1 MGGEWRVASRLQ
13 PNKVVREALGT
24 QVANH
29 IRDEIVRG
37 DLAAGERL
45 VETEFAESLQ
55 VSRGPVRDGFRI
67 LEAEGLIAKQGQGYL
82 VQSLDERDIHELYS
96 LRGAL
101 ESLAMSLTM
110 ALDAKPDLAPLRS
123 VVAAMGEAADEG
135 DSDEFARV
143 DVIFHSMLCDLSG
156 HRRVAAVWRQ
166 YEPITMALLR
176 VTVLVDDDLHVTTA
190 RHALLLDLIESGDSA
205 VALAELEDHLDGS
218 REHMLDAWRTSAAR
232 KPTP

>member
-1 MGGEWRVASRLQ
+1 MATRLQ
-13 PNKVVREALGT
+13 PVKVVREALGT

-29 IRDEIVRG
+29 IRDAIVRG
-37 DLAAGERL
+37 DLGAGERL
-45 VETEFAESLQ
+45 VETEFADSLN

-67 LEAEGLIAKQGQGYL
+67 LESEGLIAKQGQGYL
-82 VQSLDERDIHELYS
+82 VQSLDERDIRELYS

-101 ESLAMSLTM
+101 ESLATSMTM
-110 ALDAKPDLAPLRS
+110 ALEKTPDLDAMRA
-123 VVAAMGEAADEG
+123 VVEAMGRAADDR

-156 HRRVAAVWRQ
+156 HRRLAAVWRQ

-190 RHALLLDLIESGDSA
+190 RHALLIDLIEAGDSA
-205 VALAELEDHLDGS
+205 AVLAELEDHLDGS
-218 REHMLDAWRTSAAR
+218 RERMLEAWRTSAAR
-232 KPTP
+232 RSPA

>member
-1 MGGEWRVASRLQ
+1 MASRLQ
-13 PNKVVREALGT
+13 PIKVVREALGT

-29 IRDEIVRG
+29 IRDGIVRG
-37 DLAAGERL
+37 DLVAGERL
-45 VETEFAESLQ
+45 VETEFAESLN

-67 LEAEGLIAKQGQGYL
+67 LEAEGLIAKRGQGYL

-101 ESLAMSLTM
+101 ESLAMSMTM
-110 ALDAKPDLAPLRS
+110 ALEDTPDLGALRA
-123 VVAAMGEAADEG
+123 VVEAMGKAADDA

-156 HRRVAAVWRQ
+156 HRRLAAVWRQ

-176 VTVLVDDDLHVTTA
+176 VTVLVDDDLHITTA
-190 RHALLLDLIESGDSA
+190 RHALLLDLIEGGDSA
-205 VALAELEDHLDGS
+205 TALAELDDHLTGS
-218 REHMLDAWRTSAAR
+218 CGRMLKAWRTSAAR
-232 KPTP
+232 RSSV

>member
-1 MGGEWRVASRLQ
+1 MASRLQ
-13 PNKVVREALGT
+13 PMKVVREALGT

-29 IRDEIVRG
+29 IRDAIVRG
-37 DLAAGERL
+37 DLVAGERL
-45 VETEFAESLQ
+45 VETEFAESLN
-55 VSRGPVRDGFRI
+55 VSRGPVRDGFRV

-101 ESLAMSLTM
+101 ESLAMSMTM
-110 ALDAKPDLAPLRS
+110 ALEKKPDLVALRA
-123 VVAAMGEAADEG
+123 VVEAMSNAADAG

-156 HRRVAAVWRQ
+156 HRRLAAVWRQ

-176 VTVLVDDDLHVTTA
+176 VTVLVDDDLRVTTA
-190 RHALLLDLIESGDSA
+190 RHGLLIDLIEAGDSA
-205 VALAELEDHLDGS
+205 AVLSELEDHLDGS
-218 REHMLDAWRTSAAR
+218 RERMLEAWRTSAAR
-232 KPTP
+232 RATV

>member
-1 MGGEWRVASRLQ
+1 M
-13 PNKVVREALGT
+13 KVVREALGT

-29 IRDEIVRG
+29 IRDAIVRG
-37 DLAAGERL
+37 DLSEGERL
-45 VETEFAESLQ
+45 VETEFAESLN

-67 LEAEGLIAKQGQGYL
+67 LETEGLIAKQGQGYL

-101 ESLAMSLTM
+101 ESLAMSMTM
-110 ALDAKPDLAPLRS
+110 ALDEKPDLTTLRA
-123 VVAAMGEAADEG
+123 VVAAMGQAADAG

-156 HRRVAAVWRQ
+156 HRRLAAVWRQ

-190 RHALLLDLIESGDSA
+190 RHALLLDLVDGGDSA
-205 VALAELEDHLDGS
+205 AALRELDDHLEGS
-218 REHMLDAWRTSAAR
+218 CERMLVAWRASLER
-232 KPTP
+232 KAHA